1 MVRPPQIRKRL
12 DTIEWY
18 ESTGS
23 PAYDSDGNPIIQ
35 EPELKTLSKCRY
47 ENFMESGNRGYYRNR
62 NGEDVL
68 ATGVIY
74 ISYGYKVPE
83 RFSIVSLVK
92 QRGPNTVII
101 NVECLSVD
109 PNQLNT
115 TIYVTENVGN

>member
-23 PAYDSDGNPIIQ
+23 PTYDSDGNPIIP
-35 EPELKTLSKCRY
+35 EPELKSLSACRY
-47 ENFMESGNRGYYRNR
+47 ENFTSGNRRTYRNR

-68 ATGVIY
+68 ATGTLY
-74 ISYGYKVPE
+74 ISYGEKVPE
-83 RFSIVSLVK
+83 RFTIVSILK
-92 QRGPNTVII
+92 KRGVSTII
-101 NVECLSVD
+101 VNAECLNVD

-115 TIYVTENVGN
+115 TIHVTENVGN

>member
-23 PAYDSDGNPIIQ
+23 PTYDSEGNPITQ
-35 EPELKTLSKCRY
+35 EPELKSLSKCRY
-47 ENFMESGNRGYYRNR
+47 ENFTKGGSRVTYRNR

-83 RFSIVSLVK
+83 RFTIVSIVK
-92 QRGPNTVII
+92 QRGQNTVTV
-101 NVECLSVD
+101 NVECLNVD

-115 TIYVTENVGN
+115 TIHVTEYVGN